1 MTYHETSI
9 RSLPCI
15 ILDPNTCIRGI
26 SKIIYAFFSKHFSMG
41 VRVPNQEPK
50 TSKKSIFDYF

>member
-1 MTYHETSI
+1 MTYHKSSI

-41 VRVPNQEPK
+41 VKVPNKEPK
-50 TSKKSIFDYF
+50 ASRKINF